1 MRFNARFIPCMS
13 INITLY
19 IKVDLYYK
27 ISSEYHVFKLRII
40 YLFIVYIFTSIF
52 YARANQQTY
61 KLRSHQTLSNDHSL
75 FYKSSHTMN
84 NIFTAYKM
92 PQRWS
97 PVQTYPYPFPVRM
110 KLPVV

>member
-1 MRFNARFIPCMS
+1 MRFNARFIPYMS

-52 YARANQQTY
+52 HAAFKRRFF
-61 KLRSHQTLSNDHSL
+61 L
-75 FYKSSHTMN
+75 
-84 NIFTAYKM
+84 
-92 PQRWS
+92 W
-97 PVQTYPYPFPVRM
+97 PFDSV
-110 KLPVV
+110 KWTHWVVYFKGCYFDPDVGGI